1 MRSQIVDGKVSEG
14 AKSDRVRNDK
24 GISRGTGQTSRN
36 TARQDGIIDETEV
49 RYIRDSLGFNSF
61 PN

>member
-1 MRSQIVDGKVSEG
+1 MS
-14 AKSDRVRNDK
+14 
-24 GISRGTGQTSRN
+24 TGRN
-36 TARQDGIIDETEV
+36 TDRQEAVIDETEV